1 MIALKN
7 WLAAAVMALLI
18 AASWQLDGPSDTE
31 AAQMTADAVAAL
43 GVTK

>member
-1 MIALKN
+1 MNTLKN

-31 AAQMTADAVAAL
+31 TAQLTADAITQL
-43 GVTK
+43 GEVK